1 MHTSNPK
8 GMIYFGAFIL
18 LVAVLSSF
26 FARWGTE
33 AVGWMVIGVVVVV
46 LSAPIVFRFARKHW
60 GKAITSEPSKL
71 AFALAPS
78 GYRRDRLRETEEE
91 YVAQT
96 VVIPTPN
103 RPLVLAGPSPA
114 QRALADNG
122 SHAKQLYEMSQGR
135 PDASKALVPAKSRS
149 IESVQVPS
157 RPVLKLSP
165 ECTPCIDSILGHSIL
180 GVGMRGSGKTSLA
193 ALMIEQIGEHPI
205 PMAIFD
211 YEEDYIT
218 LPSVLK
224 EMCVIAGSPDWGEAD
239 RYGDGY
245 WEVTPENADE
255 IGYEILERG
264 LQMVVEIGTYAT
276 LEDAASAM
284 TGIIKGMFA
293 WADDHDPDQRVP
305 CLVFLDEAQHFL
317 PQDNSVSNIAG
328 KQEANDL
335 LKAFMDVN
343 ARGRKRGF
351 TLAVFTQR
359 IAQIRK
365 EVIAGSE
372 IYFFGKQTMDNDLN
386 RYEDIVGKNK
396 LDRVGIQ
403 TLKAGTFAVFE
414 GGEIFFTQMHTRKSE
429 HRGKTP
435 GLENAIKR
443 YANRSVTT
451 QKIRSVQTVNFDDEI
466 DTDPGYEDIEN
477 DDGYPFS
484 PSRDIDRQPETPK
497 TLVPVMPDKGI
508 RTDDLPTNT
517 LVAIWNTIEDKT
529 VDGLSLAL
537 SCNRNQAY
545 KAYKRIKV
553 CFNAALE
560 EEE

>member
-1 MHTSNPK
+1 MRYISKLHNP
-8 GMIYFGAFIL
+8 IYLFIL
-18 LVAVLSSF
+18 FGLVAFLSGTFSGL
-26 FARWGTE
+26 GTE
-33 AVGWMVIGVVVVV
+33 GITFLVVGSAGVII
-46 LSAPIVFRFARKHW
+46 LAPVAFKALLRQWRKLIA
-60 GKAITSEPSKL
+60 GKPSKL
-71 AFALAPS
+71 DFMAAPS
-78 GYRRDRLRETEEE
+78 GYRRARYAESEQE
-91 YVAQT
+91 AIAKT
-96 VVIPTPN
+96 VVVPTPH
-103 RPLVLAGPSPA
+103 RPLVIEEKTQGIDFDFHNASTVAVPPELIRPQAARSRTIEPVKMIDDPSNP
-114 QRALADNG
+114 R
-122 SHAKQLYEMSQGR
+122 
-135 PDASKALVPAKSRS
+135 
-149 IESVQVPS
+149 
-157 RPVLKLSP
+157 LKLASDCMP
-165 ECTPCIDSILGHSIL
+165 PLSAVLGHSVL

-193 ALMIEQIGEHPI
+193 ALMIEQIGEQPI

-218 LPSVLK
+218 LPSVLR

-245 WEVTPENADE
+245 WEVSPENADE

-264 LQMVVEIGTYAT
+264 LQMVVEIGTYVS
-276 LEDAASAM
+276 LEDAASVM

-317 PQDNSVSNIAG
+317 PQDSSVSNIAG

-396 LDRVGIQ
+396 LDRVAVQ

-414 GGEIFFTQMHTRKSE
+414 GGEIFFTKMYTRKSE

-435 GLENAIKR
+435 GLENAVRR
-443 YANRSVTT
+443 YSNRSSVTT
-451 QKIRSVQTVNFDDEI
+451 QKFRSVQTALLDEEI
-466 DTDPGYEDIEN
+466 DTESGEDIKN
-477 DDGYPFS
+477 DESYPFS
-484 PSRDIDRQPETPK
+484 PSRQSEMPRTLTPII
-497 TLVPVMPDKGI
+497 PDKG
-508 RTDDLPTNT
+508 RRAEDVDL
-517 LVAIWNTIEDKT
+517 
-529 VDGLSLAL
+529 
-537 SCNRNQAY
+537 
-545 KAYKRIKV
+545 
-553 CFNAALE
+553 NAAIAVFNTGKTSRYDLAKVFGLGE
-560 EEE
+560 SQGRKLKELIEAQVGESVGGQVGG